1 MAFVKTI
8 MMSQS
13 VYVITGGL
21 VKAANGLTRVFGI
34 PGDHGVFVSQV
45 VAKIDT
51 ESGLESV

>member
-21 VKAANGLTRVFGI
+21 VKVANGLTRVFGI

-51 ESGLESV
+51 EAGLESV